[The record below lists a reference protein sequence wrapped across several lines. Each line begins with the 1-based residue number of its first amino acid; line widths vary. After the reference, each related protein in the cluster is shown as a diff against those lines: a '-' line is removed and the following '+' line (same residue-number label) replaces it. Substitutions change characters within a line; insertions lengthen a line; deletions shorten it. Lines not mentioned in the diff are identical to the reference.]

1 MHDERDHSILPFAV
15 LRCLRISTPRRT
27 VAYLADMQTLIRLFV
42 TCGLF
47 ACASAP
53 PSAEPATSPAAAST
67 ATIRIDGSAGVM
79 PLATALARE
88 YRAIEPTTTIALG
101 AGMGTKARV
110 DALTQGAIDIALA
123 SHGVARAELIA
134 RGVAIH
140 EVARVAVVF
149 GVNAGVPVTSLTRA
163 QVCFIYSGAVTN
175 WSRLGGTDLAIAA
188 RMRPAAEVDADV
200 VLTGIE
206 CLRTSLAPA
215 VALLVEKPEEM
226 AAALASTNGAI
237 GMTSMPFVQASDGR
251 IRALA
256 LDGVSPNAETVRHGR
271 YALTRAAYLLT
282 GARPA
287 PAVARFLAFVRSPAG
302 ARIIVAN
309 GGVPVE

>member
-1 MHDERDHSILPFAV
+1 MKTFIVLSAV
-15 LRCLRISTPRRT
+15 VSLC
-27 VAYLADMQTLIRLFV
+27 
-42 TCGLF
+42 
-47 ACASAP
+47 ACARTAP
-53 PSAEPATSPAAAST
+53 LPAPESSMAASPAD
-67 ATIRIDGSAGVM
+67 TIRIDGSAGVM

-88 YRAIEPTTTIALG
+88 YRAIEPTVTIALG

-110 DALTQGAIDIALA
+110 DALTQGTIDIALA
-123 SHGVARAELIA
+123 SHGIARAELIA
-134 RGVAIH
+134 KGVAIH

-149 GVNAGVPVTSLTRA
+149 GVNAGVPVTNLTRA
-163 QVCFIYSGAVTN
+163 QVCAIYAGAVTN
-175 WSRLGGTDLAIAA
+175 WSRLGGTNLAIAA
-188 RMRPAAEVDADV
+188 RTRPAAEVDADV

-206 CLRTSLAPA
+206 CLRPSLAPA
-215 VALLVEKPEEM
+215 VALVVEKPEEM
-226 AAALASTNGAI
+226 AAALASTSGAI
-237 GMTSMPFVQASDGR
+237 GMTSMPFVQGSDGR

-271 YALTRAAYLLT
+271 YALTRAAYMLT